1 MFVILI
7 VLYKK
12 SLESSE
18 TLQSLLK
25 SKNELK
31 NSLLLVWDN
40 SPNPMMQ
47 QSQMSL
53 MQSFINF
60 KYIHTPQNYSL
71 SKIYNIVS
79 KKYLYNYEY
88 LALFDHDS
96 EFESNYFSTLINVI
110 KLNRDINLFL
120 PIIYSQDKI
129 VSPASNFIILSKLWQ
144 QKILGL
150 MSSNDKTAINSGM
163 TISKKVF
170 DDGFEYDERMT
181 YYGTDNY
188 FMAKFA
194 NKYQFLFVVNNI
206 IKHNLSFNTT
216 DDVEM
221 KLLIFKETKKTN
233 LLINEDNFFK
243 LLLTKINNLLVSIKL
258 SIKYRRLSFLK

>member
-12 SLESSE
+12 SLENSE

-25 SKNELK
+25 SKDEIK
-31 NSLLLVWDN
+31 DSLLIVWDN
-40 SPNPMMQ
+40 SPNPMIEK
-47 QSQMSL
+47 SQTL
-53 MQSFINF
+53 LLQLFTNF
-60 KYIHTPQNYSL
+60 EYIHTPQNYSL

-79 KKYLYNYEY
+79 KKYLSKYEY
-88 LALFDHDS
+88 LVLFDHDS
-96 EFESNYFSTLINVI
+96 EFDSNYFSTLIKDI
-110 KLNRDINLFL
+110 RLNRNINLFL
-120 PIIYSQDKI
+120 PIVYSENSM
-129 VSPASNFIILSKLWQ
+129 VSPAHNYIIKSRLWT
-144 QKILGL
+144 KNLLGL
-150 MSSNDKTAINSGM
+150 MSSKNKTAINSGM
-163 TISKKVF
+163 TIAKKVF

-188 FMAKFA
+188 FMTKFA

-216 DDVEM
+216 DDIET

-243 LLLTKINNLLVSIKL
+243 LFLTKINNLLVSIKL
-258 SIKYRRLSFLK
+258 SVKYKRLSFLK